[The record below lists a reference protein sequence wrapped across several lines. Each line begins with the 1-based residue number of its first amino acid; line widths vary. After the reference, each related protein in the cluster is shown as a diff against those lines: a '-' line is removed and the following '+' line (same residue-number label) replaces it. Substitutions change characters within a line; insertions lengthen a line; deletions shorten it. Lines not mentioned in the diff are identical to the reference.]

1 MAYEL
6 SSKQTFAKTLLDY
19 NGKDMDGGV
28 DIETHH
34 RFYAAAGDVL
44 NCSDELPPDY
54 SRIIDWLF
62 QRDVP
67 YTYGGAAKLI
77 REEMDLVNAL
87 NAMWKQ
93 NQAAS

>member
-6 SSKQTFAKTLLDY
+6 SNKQNFVKALLDY
-19 NGKDMDGGV
+19 NGQEINGV
-28 DIETHH
+28 DVKIHY
-34 RFYAAAGDVL
+34 RLYGAAGDVL

-62 QRDVP
+62 QRNVP

-77 REEMDLVNAL
+77 REEMDLGNAL